1 MRCPRCGLINPD
13 TALRCDCGYDFK
25 SHSMKKSYSK
35 DSWHYHQDLISLFDF
50 VAIPIQ
56 VLIESLQINRE
67 KDFLTEAEYEK
78 LDTELI
84 AKYRERYQNFND
96 SSLVELFLLY
106 APDHKPEALAAMTL
120 ELDSRK
126 ILKPEPYQLTDTN
139 SRPAYPVLS
148 TKWYWACAKLGAV
161 KIVAGIDEYS
171 AWSTE
176 MVRDYSDAL
185 RPHLQI
191 IWRAAH
197 RLAGMAKSIQR
208 EDMVLACQI
217 DAYNELQ
224 EAEES
229 GLVPSVI
236 VNADGSSRV
245 EIVRLKRSWQSFLGK
260 ITKDSETI
268 LIVKALMPS
277 FMRLYTTMK
286 LRISPIVLWA
296 AVIIIF
302 FMLLFP
308 PWVQYLDIPYRIHSQ
323 RPHGY
328 AFLFTPPIAEF
339 NEAGI
344 MIDFTRLFLQ
354 ILSIAVLAT
363 PLYLWLRSKEKSS

>member
-1 MRCPRCGLINPD
+1 
-13 TALRCDCGYDFK
+13 
-25 SHSMKKSYSK
+25 MKKSFSK
-35 DSWHYHQDLISLFDF
+35 DSWHYHQDPISLFDF
-50 VAIPIQ
+50 VAVPIQ
-56 VLIESLQINRE
+56 VLIESLQINRK
-67 KDFLTEAEYEK
+67 KDSLTEAEYEK

-84 AKYRERYQNFND
+84 AKYRERYQSLND
-96 SSLVELFLLY
+96 SSLVELFLLH

-126 ILKPEPYQLTDTN
+126 ILKPEPSQSTDTN

-171 AWSTE
+171 AWSSA
-176 MVRDYSDAL
+176 MVRDYSETL
-185 RPHLQI
+185 RPHLHI
-191 IWRAAH
+191 IWHAAH

-208 EDMVLACQI
+208 EDMVLACQT

-224 EAEES
+224 EAAES
-229 GLVPSVI
+229 GLVPSVM

-245 EIVRLKRSWQSFLGK
+245 EIVRPKRSWHSFLGK

-268 LIVKALMPS
+268 LIAKALQPS
-277 FMRLYTTMK
+277 FMRLHTTMK
-286 LRISPIVLWA
+286 LRISSIVLWA

-308 PWVQYLDIPYRIHSQ
+308 PWVQYLDIPHEIHLQ
-323 RPHGY
+323 HPHGY
-328 AFLFTPPIAEF
+328 AFIFTPPVATYDK
-339 NEAGI
+339 AGI

-363 PLYLWLRSKEKSS
+363 PLYLWLRSNEKSS